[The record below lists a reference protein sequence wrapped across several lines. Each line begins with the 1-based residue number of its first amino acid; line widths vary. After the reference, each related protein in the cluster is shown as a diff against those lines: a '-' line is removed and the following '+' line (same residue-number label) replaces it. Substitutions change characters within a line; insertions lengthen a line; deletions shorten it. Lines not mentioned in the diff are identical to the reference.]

1 MARKEGPRVSQVKN
15 AQSSVRAI
23 PGYIPPS
30 TRPLVAIAPGV
41 GVGVV
46 VASCV
51 RLLRGMVRTEYALHR
66 VRIW

>member
-1 MARKEGPRVSQVKN
+1 MARKEGTRVSQVKN
-15 AQSSVRAI
+15 VQSSVRAI
-23 PGYIPPS
+23 LGCIPPS

-46 VASCV
+46 VESCV
-51 RLLRGMVRTEYALHR
+51 HLLRGVVRTEYALHR